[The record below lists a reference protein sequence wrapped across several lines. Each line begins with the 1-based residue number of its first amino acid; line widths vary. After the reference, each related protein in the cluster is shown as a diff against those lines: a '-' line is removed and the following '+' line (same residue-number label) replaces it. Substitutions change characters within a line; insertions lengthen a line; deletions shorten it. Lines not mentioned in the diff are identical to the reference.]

1 MNSIVSKRVV
11 TKTDL
16 IEQQAER
23 IAELEAYN
31 QTRTDELAAAAR
43 RIAELE
49 AAERERTALAL
60 ELTEEVERQ
69 EARIEELEAEV
80 DANLQER
87 VRMQHTINQYE
98 SGDKVSR
105 HYACPD
111 CAALR
116 QRIADAPVV
125 AWLHEVRRDS
135 DVITDQV
142 RHLWGRVPVAVGKE
156 AHYTIPLI
164 RKEGLK

>member
-1 MNSIVSKRVV
+1 MNRIVDSLRCKN
-11 TKTDL
+11 DL

-23 IAELEAYN
+23 IK
-31 QTRTDELAAAAR
+31 
-43 RIAELE
+43 
-49 AAERERTALAL
+49 
-60 ELTEEVERQ
+60 
-69 EARIEELEAEV
+69 ELEAEV
-80 DANLQER
+80 EANLQER
-87 VRMQHTINQYE
+87 VRMPHTINQYE
-98 SGDKVSR
+98 SGGKVSR

-142 RHLWGRVPVAVGKE
+142 KHLWGRVPVAVGKE

-164 RKEGLK
+164 SKEDLQK

>member
-69 EARIEELEAEV
+69 EARIKELEAENARLK
-80 DANLQER
+80 DACNKFS
-87 VRMQHTINQYE
+87 E
-98 SGDKVSR
+98 SEILEGDKL
-105 HYACPD
+105 
-111 CAALR
+111 AALR

-125 AWLHEVRRDS
+125 ALVVDDPHAIGWTKTRMLKPCVDGTKLIS
-135 DVITDQV
+135 
-142 RHLWGRVPVAVGKE
+142 KE
-156 AHYTIPLI
+156 DL
-164 RKEGLK
+164 L